1 MTAPRGYRSTG
12 VRYPVDPR
20 MVPPEKVARRLGVTL
35 AIFNDKLA
43 QLEAAGFPK
52 PDPILGNYCLQAVD
66 RWIDARSGLSS
77 PAEAVSDPSIAM
89 ERIRAGAWGR

>member
-20 MVPPEKVARRLGVTL
+20 MVPREKVARRLGVSFVV
-35 AIFNDKLA
+35 FNDKLA
-43 QLEAAGFPK
+43 QLEAAGFPT